1 MNQINQEQINIE
13 NESALDLVVSQ
24 NKAKVELA
32 NNLQGLG
39 VNANASTDTL
49 EQLAYKTSLVNADAL
64 RQKPKAIALNV
75 NSVVNESDHERLY
88 DGYVIKNGWFIW
100 LYSDGSDLKLRRF
113 KLSSMNI
120 SNYNTTKTISQGS
133 TNVGTLDNGSNCQ
146 FVLNDDGSN
155 VYIINNN
162 TVKKY
167 SIEGYDT
174 NALTIPATGTSVVT
188 YTPKFDYGEGYTNI
202 DIYRIDINSTET
214 QMLVIDRSGNVG
226 IFDLTGSTTQNISI
240 LDSNKDVMFFA
251 NNTNNNLIEVKNNGG
266 VYTINTFSIVSG
278 QLNLISTYSYNG
290 ANSDYWKRAF
300 LKYKDGNNYKFIM
313 NLGNSNSNVDP
324 TFIIIDCATMNLT
337 PIFSRLNYISISDY
351 NNDKYIVTP
360 TITTIG
366 NYHYLLAG
374 LWVAIFDNNWNLVGN
389 VINRFYTDSNMNFLW
404 NTFIYDNNIYDLGQ
418 NGTPIYAMKHKT
430 WLDKLIAYERTVN
443 KVVDE
448 GTVNERTIQVQ
459 IPYYTQLTETDL
471 DNGVYNQ

>member
-1 MNQINQEQINIE
+1 MNKINSDQILIG
-13 NESALDLVVSQ
+13 NESAIDLVVAQ
-24 NKAKVELA
+24 NKAKEELA
-32 NNLQGLG
+32 TNLQGLG
-39 VNANASTDTL
+39 VSANATTDTL
-49 EQLAYKTSLVNADAL
+49 ETLAYKVSTVNADDV

-75 NSVVNESDHERLY
+75 NSVVNESGHDRLY
-88 DGYVIKNGWFIW
+88 NGYVIKNGWFIW
-100 LYSDGSDLKLRRF
+100 LYSDGSNLKLRRF
-113 KLSSMNI
+113 KLSAMDI
-120 SNYNTTKTISQGS
+120 SNYNTTKTISQGN
-133 TNVGTLDNGSNCQ
+133 TNVGTLDNGSNPQ
-146 FVLNDDGSN
+146 FILNDDGSN

-174 NALTIPATGTSVVT
+174 NALTIPATGTSAIT

-214 QMLVIDRSGNVG
+214 QMLVIDRDGNVG

-251 NNTNNNLIEVKNNGG
+251 NNTNNNLIEVKHNSD
-266 VYTINTFSIVSG
+266 VYTINIFSIISN

-290 ANSDYWKRAF
+290 ANSDYWKRGI

-313 NLGNSNSNVDP
+313 NLGNVNSDVDP

-337 PIFSRLNYISISDY
+337 SIFSKLNYGRASDY
-351 NNDKYIVTP
+351 DNDKYIVTP
-360 TITTIG
+360 TIITIG

-374 LWVAIFDNNWNLVGN
+374 LWVAIFDSNWNLIGN
-389 VINRFYTDSNMNFLW
+389 VINRFYTDGGFYFLPSTIIY
-404 NTFIYDNNIYDLGQ
+404 NNEIYDIGQ
-418 NGTPIYAMKHKT
+418 NGTTIYAMKHKT

-443 KVVDE
+443 KIIDE
-448 GTVNERTIQVQ
+448 TEIQCQ
-459 IPYYTQLTETDL
+459 LPYFALLTETDL